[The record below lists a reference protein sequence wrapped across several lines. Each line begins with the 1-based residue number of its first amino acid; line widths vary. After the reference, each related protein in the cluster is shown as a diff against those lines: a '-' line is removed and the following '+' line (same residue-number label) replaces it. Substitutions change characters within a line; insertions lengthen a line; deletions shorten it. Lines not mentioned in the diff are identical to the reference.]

1 MVHRIEI
8 SSKISDTRA
17 LVKKRKLE
25 SMGFKD
31 RVNDINLVD
40 VYTIDSEFNNGELA
54 KIASMLVN
62 PVFQKAAI
70 NESLFTEE
78 RFDYALEIG
87 FLPGVT
93 DNVGNTTKQGIE
105 DLLKLNIP
113 EQNVYSSQMFLLS
126 GNLTREDVIK
136 IG

>member
-40 VYTIDSEFNNGELA
+40 LIEKNDL
-54 KIASMLVN
+54 SMN
-62 PVFQKAAI
+62 I
-70 NESLFTEE
+70 
-78 RFDYALEIG
+78 
-87 FLPGVT
+87 
-93 DNVGNTTKQGIE
+93 
-105 DLLKLNIP
+105 DLLPNDTIFIHDNYGGRITVVGEVKNPKTINYRKGMTIL
-113 EQNVYSSQMFLLS
+113 
-126 GNLTREDVIK
+126 DVILDAGGFTDFASQNAR
-136 IG
+136 IINRGWRACDGGWIQRL